1 MKGLTE
7 LLKGSLEGIVLQHI
21 SKGETYG
28 YEITNY
34 LIDLGFEDIV
44 EGTVYTVLL
53 RLEKNSLIQ
62 SEKRKSEVGP
72 PRKFYRLTT
81 SGKEYL
87 SNFWEKW
94 TFLANKMEEL
104 KDD

>member
-34 LIDLGFEDIV
+34 LVDFGFEDIV

-53 RLEKNSLIQ
+53 RLEKKGLLTV
-62 SEKRKSEVGP
+62 ERRKSEMGP
-72 PRKFYRLTT
+72 QRKFYSLNRA
-81 SGKEYL
+81 GEEYL
-87 SNFWEKW
+87 TEFWTKW
-94 TFLANKMEEL
+94 TFLAEKMKLLEE
-104 KDD
+104 K

>member
-34 LIDLGFEDIV
+34 LIDFGFEDIV

-53 RLEKNSLIQ
+53 RLEKKGLLTV
-62 SEKRKSEVGP
+62 ERRKSEMGP
-72 PRKFYRLTT
+72 QRKFYSLNPD
-81 SGKEYL
+81 GEAYLKE
-87 SNFWEKW
+87 FWTKW
-94 TFLANKMEEL
+94 TFLAEKMKLLEE
-104 KDD
+104 K